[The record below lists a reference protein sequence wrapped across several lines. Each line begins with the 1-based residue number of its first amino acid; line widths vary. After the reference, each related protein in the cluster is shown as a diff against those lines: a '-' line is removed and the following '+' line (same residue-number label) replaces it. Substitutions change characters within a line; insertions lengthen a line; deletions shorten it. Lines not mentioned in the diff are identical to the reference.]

1 MVIAKELG
9 APSAGG
15 TGGDRVFVL
24 GVLDD
29 AVQFLAEGQLHALVG
44 TSGDLGTRQLLVGDE
59 VAFLKA
65 VSVAAQ
71 GLGVQQGRRGDTCVH
86 TKYKAISQRVTCD

>member
-1 MVIAKELG
+1 MKSG
-9 APSAGG
+9 PPSAGAV
-15 TGGDRVFVL
+15 GGDIVFVL

-29 AVQFLAEGQLHALVG
+29 AVQLLAEGQLHALVG
-44 TSGDLGTRQLLVGDE
+44 TSGALGARQLLVGDE

-71 GLGVQQGRRGDTCVH
+71 GL
-86 TKYKAISQRVTCD
+86 